1 MRERAR
7 GKIMLESSE
16 YNKNRRRFVDVLNKI
31 NAVANQDGKGRDDL
45 HYDILV
51 QAEGICRRISS
62 IQSKAVRKL
71 AESIKKSFASLRHLM
86 RKYGENIEAV
96 DPQLKN
102 NPDLVDDLEE
112 FERAWE
118 KGKAYFVSPKR
129 IQQLV
134 HFSSVIEATATKYRA
149 FNEQVQDR
157 DTDIFVSIPALLI
170 LKCLDEDDKG
180 ICRAFFPPMY
190 GEDAV
195 SGDESEAIEP
205 ANVDKEQ
212 VTRKFAELREKYQ
225 ECRAKSRNE
234 YDFFNLVERSILGME
249 QDETPCLKDEQL
261 RAQRARLEAEYAE
274 NGLTA
279 AAMQKII

>member
-1 MRERAR
+1 M
-7 GKIMLESSE
+7 
-16 YNKNRRRFVDVLNKI
+16 
-31 NAVANQDGKGRDDL
+31 
-45 HYDILV
+45 
-51 QAEGICRRISS
+51 
-62 IQSKAVRKL
+62 RKL

-102 NPDLVDDLEE
+102 NPDLVDELEE
-112 FERAWE
+112 FERSWE
-118 KGKAYFVSPKR
+118 KGKAYFVSAKK

-134 HFSSVIEATATKYRA
+134 HFSSVIEATATKYKA

-180 ICRAFFPPMY
+180 ICRSFFPPMY

-195 SGDESEAIEP
+195 SGSEESASEQIEP
-205 ANVDKEQ
+205 ANVDKDQ
-212 VTRKFAELREKYQ
+212 VMRKFAELKEKYQ
-225 ECRAKSRNE
+225 ECRIKSRNE

-249 QDETPCLKDEQL
+249 QDETPCLKDEEL
-261 RAQRARLEAEYAE
+261 K
-274 NGLTA
+274 T
-279 AAMQKII
+279 